1 MRDFSSH
8 CPTSRT
14 RRGVPYQRLMIRF
27 ATLIPRCWSREEE
40 PLMLNQGPMLQLD
53 IPSTP
58 LNCRLDCQVV
68 LYSGPRLFASIQVQN
83 VRQPALNSVFQ
94 RWSKNAAIN
103 RNSWLDVSMS
113 ITFTYKFMNS
123 RYVGLYF
130 QYLWSRSG
138 NVAQS

>member
-1 MRDFSSH
+1 MIDFSSH

-14 RRGVPYQRLMIRF
+14 RRGVPYQRLMIGS
-27 ATLIPRCWSREEE
+27 ATLISRCSSRNEG
-40 PLMLNQGPMLQLD
+40 PLISSQGPMLQLD
-53 IPSTP
+53 IPSTT

-68 LYSGPRLFASIQVQN
+68 LHSGPRLFAPILVQN
-83 VRQPALNSVFQ
+83 VRQSALNSVFQ

-113 ITFTYKFMNS
+113 ITLTFKLMNS
-123 RYVGLYF
+123 RYVGFYS
-130 QYLWSRSG
+130 QYIWSRSG